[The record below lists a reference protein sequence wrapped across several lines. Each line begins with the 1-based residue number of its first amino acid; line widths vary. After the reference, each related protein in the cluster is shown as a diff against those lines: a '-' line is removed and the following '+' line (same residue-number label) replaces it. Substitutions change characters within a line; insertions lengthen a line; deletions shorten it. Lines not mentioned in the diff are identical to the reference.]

1 MLSDGVRL
9 IVVVA
14 VADAVTV
21 PPAGVRAF
29 TVAVLTTWPALTSA
43 SVSVRVASMM
53 PPACLA
59 LDAGRVDPSK
69 VSPTDL
75 PQPPAIDNAAGAR
88 QDAEMGECKTD
99 AGSQEVTGKVTN
111 SGGEPID
118 YVVVVNWVNPTS
130 DVMGRGIAVLKA
142 VEPGAAVDWSVTA
155 EVADGADSC
164 TLNVQK
170 GTVTE

>member
-1 MLSDGVRL
+1 MRVARVRTLLAGALVPALVAGLAGCTSDGDDKK
-9 IVVVA
+9 
-14 VADAVTV
+14 ADESSSPSTQ
-21 PPAGVRAF
+21 AG
-29 TVAVLTTWPALTSA
+29 
-43 SVSVRVASMM
+43 
-53 PPACLA
+53 
-59 LDAGRVDPSK
+59 VDPSK

-75 PQPPAIDNAAGAR
+75 PQPPAIENAAGAR
-88 QDAEMGECKTD
+88 QDAEMGECQTD

-155 EVADGADSC
+155 EVAEGADSC